1 MFTLAMLLLAL
12 IAPDAR
18 LLDTISID
26 HVLGHLRAFDTI
38 AGAHGG
44 NRAAGLPGFDA
55 SADHVAARLREAG
68 YTVELQAFTFD
79 SFHEL
84 GPAVVSGTQ
93 AYEGVSTLRFSGSGE
108 VVGRPRRVGDAC
120 EAEDFR
126 GFGRG
131 EVAMSDRGRCSFRA
145 KAENAVRAGAAALVV
160 VDEKG
165 PFRGSLEVPQPIPVV
180 GVGPAVGA
188 KVAEL
193 DRVKVATRT
202 RYERATTRNV
212 LAETAAARPGG
223 KVVMVGAHL
232 DSVEQG
238 PGINDNGTGSAAAL
252 ELALLMARARPD
264 HAVRFA
270 WWGAEEVGLLGSRH
284 YVDTL
289 PASERARIEVYLNF
303 DMIGSPNH
311 TFGIYDGDDRAE
323 AAFRG
328 YFAERGLPS
337 HSTPFRGASDYA
349 PFLDAGIP
357 AGGLFTGGRD
367 VKTAEEARLY
377 GGTAG
382 RPKDPCYHESC
393 DGPRN
398 VNADALKAASD
409 AMAYVVARY
418 AWPGT

>member
-1 MFTLAMLLLAL
+1 MFTVAMLLLAL

-18 LLDTISID
+18 LLDTISVD
-26 HVLGHLRAFDTI
+26 HVLGHLRAFDSI

-44 NRAAGLPGFDA
+44 NRAAGLPGHDA
-55 SADHVAARLREAG
+55 SADYVAARLREAG
-68 YTVELQAFTFD
+68 YTVELQPFTFD

-84 GPAVVSGTQ
+84 GPAVLAGRR

-108 VVGRPRRVGDAC
+108 VVGRPRRVGDGC
-120 EAEDFR
+120 EAGDFR
-126 GFGRG
+126 GLGRG
-131 EVAMSDRGRCSFRA
+131 EVAMSDRGRCTFRA
-145 KAENAVRAGAAALVV
+145 KAENAAKAGAAALVV
-160 VDEKG
+160 VDGKK

-188 KVAEL
+188 KAAGL
-193 DRVKVATRT
+193 DRVRVVTRT
-202 RYERATTRNV
+202 RNEKATTRNV

-232 DSVEQG
+232 DSVERG

-270 WWGAEEVGLLGSRH
+270 WWGAEEVGLIGSRH
-284 YVDTL
+284 YVDRL
-289 PASERARIEVYLNF
+289 PARERARIEVYLNF

-311 TFGIYDGDDRAE
+311 TYAIYDGDDRAE

-328 YFAERGLPS
+328 YFAERGLPY

-357 AGGLFTGGRD
+357 AAGLFTGGQQE
-367 VKTAEEARLY
+367 KTAAEAKRF
-377 GGTAG
+377 GGRAG
-382 RPKDPCYHESC
+382 EPKDPCYHQPC
-393 DGPRN
+393 DGLRN
-398 VNADALKAASD
+398 VNAETLKAASD